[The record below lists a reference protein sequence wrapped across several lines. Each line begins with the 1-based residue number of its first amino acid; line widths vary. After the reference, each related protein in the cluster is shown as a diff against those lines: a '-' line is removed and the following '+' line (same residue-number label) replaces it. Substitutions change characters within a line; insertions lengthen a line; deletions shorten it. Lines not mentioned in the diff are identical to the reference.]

1 MNYKAVIF
9 DMDGLLFDTEIV
21 YYEASQMVAD
31 QMGFPYDKELYLKY
45 LGVSDEEVWA
55 NYHQIF
61 ASFGKN
67 NVQKFINDAYEETIR
82 RFSLGAVQ
90 LKPGVIELLDFLEE
104 HRIPK
109 VVASSNQRHIIELLL
124 EKNQLTNYFETIVSA
139 ENVKRAK
146 PDPEIFLLAHEY
158 LGTKKQET
166 LVLQDSKNGILAA
179 ASAEIPVIMIPDLLA
194 PSEDLQQKTLAVL
207 SSLHEV
213 PGYLKK

>member
-61 ASFGKN
+61 ASFEKN

-166 LVLQDSKNGILAA
+166 LVLEDSKNGILAA

-213 PGYLKK
+213 PEYLKK

>member
-9 DMDGLLFDTEIV
+9 DMDGLLFDTEII

-124 EKNQLTNYFETIVSA
+124 EKKQLTNYFETIVSA

-166 LVLQDSKNGILAA
+166 LVLEDSKNGILAA

>member
-9 DMDGLLFDTEIV
+9 DMEGLLFDTEIV

-166 LVLQDSKNGILAA
+166 LVLEDSKNGILAA

>member
-9 DMDGLLFDTEIV
+9 DMDRLLFDTEIV

-61 ASFGKN
+61 ASFGEN

-166 LVLQDSKNGILAA
+166 LVLEDSKNGILAA

>member
-124 EKNQLTNYFETIVSA
+124 EKKQLTNYFETIVSA

-166 LVLQDSKNGILAA
+166 LVLEDSKNGILAA

>member
-109 VVASSNQRHIIELLL
+109 VVASSNQRDIIELLL

-166 LVLQDSKNGILAA
+166 LVLEDSKNGILAA

>member
-166 LVLQDSKNGILAA
+166 LVLEDSKNGILAA

-207 SSLHEV
+207 SSLYEV

>member
-1 MNYKAVIF
+1 MDYKAVIF

-124 EKNQLTNYFETIVSA
+124 EKNQLTNYFETIVSV

-158 LGTKKQET
+158 LRTKKQET
-166 LVLQDSKNGILAA
+166 LVLEDSKNGILAA

>member
-9 DMDGLLFDTEIV
+9 DVDGLLFDTEIV

-124 EKNQLTNYFETIVSA
+124 EKKQLTNYFETIVSA

-166 LVLQDSKNGILAA
+166 LVLEDSKNGILAA

>member
-55 NYHQIF
+55 NYQQIF

-166 LVLQDSKNGILAA
+166 LVLEDSKNGILAA